1 MSRTLSSLE
10 ESSSPSTSTG
20 GADHSAGAPDV
31 AGGAA
36 GTSSALAAAAAEPIR
51 PLLDDRS
58 LYINREIS
66 WLAFNERVLSEALSA
81 RWPLLE
87 RLKFLAIFSSNL
99 DEFFMIRVSGLH
111 EQLEAAVVETS
122 PDGLTPGEQLVEIGA
137 ILRRQLK
144 VATNLLSDDLLPALA
159 ALGIHIRDWTS
170 LSPAQQTLCQ
180 SYFRRSVFP
189 VLTPLGVD
197 PGHPFPFLSNLSLSL
212 AVETRDP
219 ETGDKKFAR
228 VKVPESLPRFVPFS
242 CFDAACVTTAHDAKH
257 DFLPLE
263 QLIAAHLEDLF
274 PGMEIL
280 GCYPFRVTRD
290 MDMAILEEEAHDLLS
305 IVDREIRQRR
315 FGACVR
321 LEVGIATPDRIR
333 RFLLEKIGIDEE
345 DVYESPGPLGLGALM
360 AIAQVGRP
368 DLRDAPFTPRIPPEF
383 ADGEDPFL
391 AIRDHDVLLHHPY
404 DSFAPVLDFLR
415 RAADDPQVLAIK
427 MTLYRAGSTADAVR
441 ALVHAAENGKQV
453 AVSIEIKA
461 RFDEENN
468 IAWARAL
475 ERVGA
480 HVFFGKAA
488 SKTHAK
494 LVLVVRRESDG
505 LKRYVHMSTGNY
517 NAATARLYTDVG
529 LFTADPQIGEDVS
542 DVFNSLSGFSKKG
555 RYRKIAVAPVGL
567 ADALVAKIDEQAKR
581 ARARRP
587 ARIFAKLNSL
597 VDVRVIQALYR
608 ASIAGVSIDLC
619 VRGVCCLRPGVTGVS
634 DNIRVFSIVG
644 RFLEHERVFA
654 FGAPGEEEIFLSSAD
669 WMPRNFY
676 RRVEVLFPV
685 ESKPLREQV
694 RREVIEPALG
704 DQGHAYRMDA
714 HGVYTRGTTTA
725 STPTGV
731 GDISRSAQEEVL
743 ERILRK
749 SARAAAARRPVRTSL
764 RQPSNRPMPVV

>member
-1 MSRTLSSLE
+1 MSRNPSSLE
-10 ESSSPSTSTG
+10 QSPSP
-20 GADHSAGAPDV
+20 AE
-31 AGGAA
+31 
-36 GTSSALAAAAAEPIR
+36 AEPAPGAVDPIA
-51 PLLDDRS
+51 PALDDRS

-122 PDGLTPGEQLVEIGA
+122 PDGLTPGEQLLEIGA

-144 VATNLLSDDLLPALA
+144 VATDLLSDELLPGLA
-159 ALGIHIRDWTS
+159 AHGIHIRDWTT
-170 LSPAQQTLCQ
+170 LDAEQQALGQ
-180 SYFRRSVFP
+180 GYFRRSVFP

-219 ETGDKKFAR
+219 DSGEKKFAR
-228 VKVPESLPRFVPFS
+228 VKVPESLPRFIPFAS
-242 CFDAACVTTAHDAKH
+242 LGAGAASHPGAAAVSHLGPGPGPGH
-257 DFLPLE
+257 EPVQDFLPLE

-280 GCYPFRVTRD
+280 GCHPFRVTRD
-290 MDMAILEEEAHDLLS
+290 MDIAILEDEAHDLLS
-305 IVDREIRQRR
+305 IVDREIRRRR

-321 LEVGIATPDRIR
+321 LEVSIGTPERIR
-333 RFLLEKIGIDEE
+333 RFLLEKIGIDAE
-345 DVYESPGPLGLGALM
+345 DVYEAPGPLGMGAFM
-360 AIAQVGRP
+360 SIAQLARP

-415 RAADDPQVLAIK
+415 RAADDPHVLAIK

-494 LVLVVRRESDG
+494 LVLVVRQESDG
-505 LKRYVHMSTGNY
+505 LRRYVHMSTGNY

-555 RYRKIAVAPVGL
+555 RYRKIAVAPGGL
-567 ADALVAKIDEQAKR
+567 ADGLVAKIDEQARR

-597 VDVRVIQALYR
+597 VDMRVIQALYR

-619 VRGVCCLRPGVTGVS
+619 VRGICCLRPGVAGVS

-654 FGAPGEEEIFLSSAD
+654 FGVPGEEEIFLSSAD

-676 RRVEVLFPV
+676 RRVEVLFPI
-685 ESKPLREQV
+685 EQRSLRDQL
-694 RREVIEPALG
+694 RREVIEPALA
-704 DQGHAYRMDA
+704 DRGHAYQMDA
-714 HGVYTRGTTTA
+714 TGTY
-725 STPTGV
+725 
-731 GDISRSAQEEVL
+731 
-743 ERILRK
+743 
-749 SARAAAARRPVRTSL
+749 ARAALAPD
-764 RQPSNRPMPVV
+764 QPSQAAQADVLDRIVRKHARPTADRRTLRTLRRASPRALPVV